1 LHEII
6 HMSIHE
12 LFQKTEINLHPKLD
26 SVIKKIPDDISL
38 FKNMIVYGPEHSGK
52 YSQSLRIISK
62 FSPSSLKYEKKLT
75 VASKDMKESF
85 ILKMSDIHYEIDMF
99 LLMFNSK
106 LIWHT
111 IYQHIIDIISLQKN
125 KHGIILCKNFHSIHN
140 DLLDVF
146 YSYMQTNFL
155 PVKINFI
162 LITEELSFIHHNI
175 INCCDVL
182 NVPKPYKV
190 NIMKCN
196 KVKTDI
202 EFEKQIVEDIWKNM
216 KPSNFVALRNSL
228 YNIFIYQLNI
238 YLCIWILY
246 KKMAKKDDKMFQ
258 HLITFFHGY
267 NNNYRHIY
275 HLELFIY
282 NCLNI

>member
-1 LHEII
+1 
-6 HMSIHE
+6 MSIHE
-12 LFQKTEINLHPKLD
+12 LFHKTEINLHPKLD
-26 SVIKKIPDDISL
+26 SIIKKIPNDIVS
-38 FKNMIVYGPEHSGK
+38 FKNIIVYGPEHAGK
-52 YSQSLRIISK
+52 YSQSLRVISK

-75 VASKDMKESF
+75 IASKDMKESF
-85 ILKMSDIHYEIDMF
+85 VLKMSDIHYEIDMF
-99 LLMFNSK
+99 LLLFNSK

-111 IYQHIIDIISLQKN
+111 IYQHIIDIISLQKV
-125 KHGIILCKNFHSIHN
+125 KHGIILCKNFHTIHN

-162 LITEELSFIHHNI
+162 LLTEELSFIPYNI

-182 NVPKPYKV
+182 HVPKPYKI
-190 NIMKCN
+190 NITKSN
-196 KVKTDI
+196 KVKTDV

-246 KKMAKKDDKMFQ
+246 KKMPKKDSTKIFQ
-258 HLITFFHGY
+258 YLITFFHGY

-275 HLELFIY
+275 HIELFIY

>member
-1 LHEII
+1 
-6 HMSIHE
+6 MSIHE
-12 LFQKTEINLHPKLD
+12 LFHKTEINLHPKLD
-26 SVIKKIPDDISL
+26 SIIKKIPNDIVS
-38 FKNMIVYGPEHSGK
+38 FKNIIVYGPEHAGK

-75 VASKDMKESF
+75 IASKDMKESF
-85 ILKMSDIHYEIDMF
+85 VLKMSDIHYEIDMF
-99 LLMFNSK
+99 LLLFNSK

-111 IYQHIIDIISLQKN
+111 IYQHIIDIISLQKV
-125 KHGIILCKNFHSIHN
+125 KHGIILCKNFHTIHN

-162 LITEELSFIHHNI
+162 ILTEELSFIPYNI

-182 NVPKPYKV
+182 HVPKPYKI
-190 NIMKCN
+190 NITKSN
-196 KVKTDI
+196 KVKTDV

-246 KKMAKKDDKMFQ
+246 KKMPKKDSTKMFQ
-258 HLITFFHGY
+258 YLITFFHGY

-275 HLELFIY
+275 HIELFIY
-282 NCLNI
+282 NCLNIK

>member
-1 LHEII
+1 ML
-6 HMSIHE
+6 IHE
-12 LFQKTEINLHPKLD
+12 LFHKTEINLHPKLD
-26 SVIKKIPDDISL
+26 SIIKKIPSDIVS
-38 FKNMIVYGPEHSGK
+38 FKNIIVYGPEHAGK

-75 VASKDMKESF
+75 IASKEMKESF
-85 ILKMSDIHYEIDMF
+85 VLKMSDIHYEIDMF
-99 LLMFNSK
+99 LLLFNSK

-111 IYQHIIDIISLQKN
+111 IYQHIIDIISLQKV
-125 KHGIILCKNFHSIHN
+125 KHGIILCKNFHTIHN

-146 YSYMQTNFL
+146 YSYMQTNFI

-162 LITEELSFIHHNI
+162 LITEELSFIPYNI

-182 NVPKPYKV
+182 HVPKPYKI
-190 NIMKCN
+190 NITKCN
-196 KVKTDI
+196 KVKTDV

-246 KKMAKKDDKMFQ
+246 KKMPKKDSTKMFQ
-258 HLITFFHGY
+258 YLITFFHGY

-275 HLELFIY
+275 HIELFIY